1 MSLRP
6 PLPRAQPA
14 GPKPPL
20 GAPKAGPIRSGKPPV
35 PGTPAKPSGPRKS
48 C

>member
-6 PLPRAQPA
+6 PLPRTKPA
-14 GPKPPL
+14 GPKPL
-20 GAPKAGPIRSGKPPV
+20 GAPKAGPIRTGKPPV
-35 PGTPAKPSGPRKS
+35 PGTSAKPSGPWKS